1 MATET
6 QVELYKKLC
15 EELGQDADSDFENL
29 SDNDAGESISEL
41 IAIKEELDKAG
52 IDDDFWY

>member
-1 MATET
+1 MATEK

-52 IDDDFWY
+52 IDDDF